1 MPPDPHQPDFSRKL
15 RPPCDT
21 EIEAVQDVF
30 IEVRPEKSEE
40 SREFY
45 TQILGLLLEPARQPP
60 DDPVSPEAGG
70 ELRLVGQRHRL
81 ILQSRQDPQIDSVKR
96 AALITVKSLTD
107 VREMLEDR
115 AIPYVRLRSLG
126 WAGERVQ
133 VSDPSGNLLELRQ
146 ERLL

>member
-1 MPPDPHQPDFSRKL
+1 
-15 RPPCDT
+15 
-21 EIEAVQDVF
+21 VF
-30 IEVRPEKSEE
+30 IEVRPEESEHC
-40 SREFY
+40 REFY
-45 TQILGLLLEPARQPP
+45 TQILGLLLESSEPPAH
-60 DDPVSPEAGG
+60 DPASPQAEG
-70 ELRLVGQRHRL
+70 ELRLVGQHHRL
-81 ILQSRQDPQIDSVKR
+81 VLQFRRNPEIDSVKR

-146 ERLL
+146 ERLV